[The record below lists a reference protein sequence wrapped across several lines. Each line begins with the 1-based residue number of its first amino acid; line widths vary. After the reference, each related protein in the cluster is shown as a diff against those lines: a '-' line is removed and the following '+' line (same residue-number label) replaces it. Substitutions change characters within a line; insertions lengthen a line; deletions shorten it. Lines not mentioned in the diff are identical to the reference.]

1 MQCLTFSH
9 ICMHLLFRPIITNLI
24 VYLNVSILD
33 KLNNMA
39 IDTKYSKSISQ
50 VVKENIVPCDKKNI
64 REQAQ
69 NLCIAS

>member
-1 MQCLTFSH
+1 MIFKDQLFSVG
-9 ICMHLLFRPIITNLI
+9 LSLKPIFTNLI
-24 VYLNVSILD
+24 VPLNFSILD

-69 NLCIAS
+69 NLCIAA